1 MGGLGE
7 EQSRERATPA
17 HCSQDSGRPQG
28 ASPGLSFLSM
38 KLETQ
43 KPQSFRDYCK
53 LTQGWGL

>member
-28 ASPGLSFLSM
+28 ASLGLSFLSM

-43 KPQSFRDYCK
+43 KPQ
-53 LTQGWGL
+53 LP